1 LAWHTAIGLQLAM
14 WHAKFVWQK
23 LVWGLIKVHINAWC
37 YVSGLRILAIA
48 DKTLSFTNPRTV
60 PIADK
65 TFCFINWVSQLCGLR
80 LWTSAHFV
88 CGASFLKLF
97 TTFDLHSRISASVL
111 QTL

>member
-1 LAWHTAIGLQLAM
+1 LAWHTAIGLGLAM

-23 LVWGLIKVHINAWC
+23 RVWALIKVHDNAWP
-37 YVSGLRILAIA
+37 YVSGLRILPSA

-65 TFCFINWVSQLCGLR
+65 TYSFINWVSQMCGLR
-80 LWTSAHFV
+80 LWTSVHFV

>member
-1 LAWHTAIGLQLAM
+1 M

-37 YVSGLRILAIA
+37 YVSGLRILPIA

-65 TFCFINWVSQLCGLR
+65 AFSFINWVSQMCGLR
-80 LWTSAHFV
+80 LWTSVV

-97 TTFDLHSRISASVL
+97 TTFDLHSTIFASVL